1 MQEVAKVLG
10 ISLGDCQVGTRRQ
23 GVQQEKRRKE
33 EAKQKKNPEL
43 KEKIEERELIE
54 WGKIK
59 VESFLDMKM
68 EDSLDKEKFACT
80 ECNKQ
85 FKRND
90 HLKRHKLKHTPDGEY
105 KIRFPCTNCDRTF
118 SLAFKLKIHIK
129 DSHPDLNEVPGALDS
144 EELYHQVLN
153 EASSNI
159 DDDAI
164 NSEELF
170 ACTYCSKTFKNKKQ
184 RYKHASSIHSGVE
197 IKCDECD
204 KQFSRK
210 DKLNRHK
217 KNIHLM

>member
-1 MQEVAKVLG
+1 ME
-10 ISLGDCQVGTRRQ
+10 
-23 GVQQEKRRKE
+23 QEKRRKKEVKQE
-33 EAKQKKNPEL
+33 EKPKQ
-43 KEKIEERELIE
+43 KEKIEEREPIE

-90 HLKRHKLKHTPDGEY
+90 HLKRHKLKHTTDGEHR
-105 KIRFPCTNCDRTF
+105 IRFPCTDCDRTF

-129 DSHPDLNEVPGALDS
+129 DNHQVLNEVPSNLDGGALGS
-144 EELYHQVLN
+144 EELYHKVLN
-153 EASSNI
+153 EVPSNI

-170 ACTYCSKTFKNKKQ
+170 TCVHCSKTFKNKKQ
-184 RYKHASSIHSGVE
+184 RYKHTSSIHSAVE